1 MAYRRA
7 GYFGNPFIG
16 LFFCTNN
23 KHTLFPI
30 DTKESL
36 REEICS
42 GLGTEAVIVN
52 VQGYNLDG
60 VYVAMN
66 ANGMVLPSMVSD
78 EEKKF
83 LEKETGLSVYVSGEK
98 MNANGN
104 NIALND
110 MGGLINPNIGER
122 ERIAM
127 EECLGIELVPFT
139 VAGFST
145 MGSLCVANNK
155 GFLTHYSASEREIAE
170 MGEVLRVKGLP
181 GSINMGTGFIGIGL
195 LATDEGYYAGEATS
209 SFELGRVEEALDM
222 VK

>member
-7 GYFGNPFIG
+7 AYFGNPFIG
-16 LFFCTNN
+16 LFFATNR

-30 DTKESL
+30 DTKEGL
-36 REEICS
+36 RKTICKS
-42 GLGTEAVIVN
+42 LGTKPVVSN
-52 VQGYNLDG
+52 VAGYNLDG

-66 ANGMVLPSMVSD
+66 DNGIILPPVVSK

-83 LEKETGLSVYVSGEK
+83 LEAETGLSVYVSKEK
-98 MNANGN
+98 LNANGN
-104 NIALND
+104 NIAMND
-110 MGGLINPNIGER
+110 MGGLINPNVNEK

-127 EECLGIELVPFT
+127 EECLGLELVPFN

-155 GFLTHYSASEREIAE
+155 GFLTHYAATERELAE
-170 MGEVLRVKGLP
+170 MEEILKVKGMP

-195 LATDEGYYAGEATS
+195 LATDKGYFAGEATS
-209 SFELGRVEEALDM
+209 PFELGRIEEALDM
-222 VK
+222 IR

>member
-1 MAYRRA
+1 MAYRKA
-7 GYFGNPFIG
+7 AYYGNPFIG
-16 LFFCTNN
+16 LFFCTNG

-36 REEICS
+36 VGEVCS
-42 GLGTEAVIVN
+42 SLGTSPVMANIH
-52 VQGYNLDG
+52 GHNLNG

-66 ANGMVLPSMVSD
+66 ANGMVLPPQVSG
-78 EEKKF
+78 EEKRL
-83 LEKETGLSVYVSGEK
+83 LEKETGLAVYVSGEK

-104 NIALND
+104 NIAMND
-110 MGGLINPNIGER
+110 MGGLINPNVSEKER
-122 ERIAM
+122 VAM

-155 GFLTHYSASEREIAE
+155 GFLSHYAASEREIAE
-170 MGEVLRVKGLP
+170 MGEVLRVKGMP

-195 LATDEGYYAGEATS
+195 LATDKGYFAGEATS
-209 SFELGRVEEALDM
+209 PFELGRVEEALGLID
-222 VK
+222 